1 MHARSSMGFR
11 SSLTLLLTVNGCR
24 NGGARCNP
32 IIHHNH
38 RPAHNGLSDPVSPIE
53 RFPPGELG
61 LSRPA
66 AAKALGLCERTVSSY
81 AHSRRK
87 LPRWLELA
95 VKGLVAE
102 RQTAQA

>member
-1 MHARSSMGFR
+1 MTAKQFDD
-11 SSLTLLLTVNGCR
+11 TLKQ
-24 NGGARCNP
+24 
-32 IIHHNH
+32 
-38 RPAHNGLSDPVSPIE
+38 
-53 RFPPGELG
+53 LG

-95 VKGLVAE
+95 VKGLIAE
-102 RQTAQA
+102 RQTAQDVTISASSSPRP